1 MDDQQFREL
10 LDHFGYSWEGY
21 RRVRRGVKKR
31 ISKHLRQLGCRSI
44 DEYNK
49 IKKMVEYS
57 GKSEST
63 FIREILL
70 GAEKKESQ
78 SFNSGYA
85 QAFNKFAL
93 ACPKCGKN
101 IIFDLINDPEA
112 AKKISET
119 FRNYVHC
126 ECLEIL

>member
-1 MDDQQFREL
+1 MVKEYHRTHPTISFR
-10 LDHFGYSWEGY
+10 
-21 RRVRRGVKKR
+21 
-31 ISKHLRQLGCRSI
+31 CRSI

-70 GAEKKESQ
+70 GAEQKESQ

-93 ACPKCGKN
+93 ACSICGKN
-101 IIFDLINDPEA
+101 MIFDLINDLEA
-112 AKKISET
+112 AEKITKTFGHYAHEDCIEEQKKQREADLQRRADEW
-119 FRNYVHC
+119 FGW
-126 ECLEIL
+126 

>member
-1 MDDQQFREL
+1 MKEYHRTHPTISFR
-10 LDHFGYSWEGY
+10 
-21 RRVRRGVKKR
+21 
-31 ISKHLRQLGCRSI
+31 CRSI

-49 IKKMVEYS
+49 IKQMVKYS

-78 SFNSGYA
+78 SFNSGSA

-93 ACPKCGKN
+93 VCPKCGKYM
-101 IIFDLINDPEA
+101 IFDLIKNLEA
-112 AKKISET
+112 ANKILET
-119 FRNYVHC
+119 FGNYVNS
-126 ECLEIL
+126 ECLEIQKKPQETEQLEMFQNMLMR